1 MKSIITTLVSLLFAS
16 LVFGQ
21 NSFGEITGY
30 LFESNDS
37 DASPAP
43 FAKVWVE
50 DNGSK
55 IGALTDENGKFRIS
69 AVPAGLYRLYGNYNG
84 DSLEHYLTF
93 EVVSNGIEN
102 IGRTYILK
110 DVQEEDEFTLYAPPS
125 DLINIDDIGEQRISA
140 LDIKNSPNIR
150 QPALLIAGRNSEIKV
165 SDNGDLMIRGARS
178 GDMAY
183 FIDGIKMR
191 GMSGIPGAAI
201 GGMTVYSSAIPA
213 KYGDTAGGVI
223 VMETKSYADLY
234 RRWKIMTTRPD

>member
-1 MKSIITTLVSLLFAS
+1 MKSVTLILSILFSAM
-16 LVFGQ
+16 LFGQ

-30 LFESNDS
+30 LFESNDQY
-37 DASPAP
+37 AAPAA

-55 IGALTDENGKFRIS
+55 IGATTDEKGKFRIS
-69 AVPAGLYRLYGNYNG
+69 AVPAGMYQLYGNYNG
-84 DSLEHYLTF
+84 DSMEHYLTF
-93 EVVSNGIEN
+93 EVQSNGIEN

-125 DLINIDDIGEQRISA
+125 DLINIDNIGEQRISA
-140 LDIKNSPNIR
+140 LDIKSSPNIR
-150 QPALLIAGRNSEIKV
+150 QPALLISGRNSEIKV
-165 SDNGDLMIRGARS
+165 TESGELMIRGARS

-223 VMETKSYADLY
+223 VMETKSYSDLY